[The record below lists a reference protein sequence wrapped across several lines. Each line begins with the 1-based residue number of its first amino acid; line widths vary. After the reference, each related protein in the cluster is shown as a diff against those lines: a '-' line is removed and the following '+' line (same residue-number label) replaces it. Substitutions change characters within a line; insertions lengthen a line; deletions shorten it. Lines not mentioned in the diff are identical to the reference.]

1 MTTRAAK
8 LAHTVSVGGTFEDGV
23 IQASEVAGIST
34 VAYTGSY
41 TDLLNKP
48 SLSTVATTGSYTDLS
63 NKPTIPSITGLATTA
78 SLATVATTG
87 SYTDLSNKPTIPS
100 ITGLATTASLS
111 TVATTGS
118 YTDLSNTPTIPSLT
132 GYATQTYVTTAI
144 TNLING
150 APATLD
156 TLKEISDQLAADE
169 SAVAAI
175 TTTLAGKANTS
186 SLATVATT
194 GSYTDLLNK
203 PSLGDTLPTQTGNSG
218 KYLQTNGST
227 VSWQVAATLSAV
239 NTNTSSIT
247 ADYSIST
254 GTNAQ
259 SVGPITQSAGTTLTI
274 AAGQRWLII

>member
-23 IQASEVAGIST
+23 IQANEVAGI
-34 VAYTGSY
+34 
-41 TDLLNKP
+41 
-48 SLSTVATTGSYTDLS
+48 STVATTGSYTDLT
-63 NKPTIPSITGLATTA
+63 NK
-78 SLATVATTG
+78 
-87 SYTDLSNKPTIPS
+87 
-100 ITGLATTASLS
+100 
-111 TVATTGS
+111 
-118 YTDLSNTPTIPSLT
+118 PTIPSLT

-150 APATLD
+150 APTAFD
-156 TLKEISDQLAADE
+156 TLKEISDQLATDE
-169 SAVAAI
+169 SAVATI
-175 TTTLAGKANTS
+175 VTTLGTKANTS

-194 GSYTDLLNK
+194 GSYSDLTNK
-203 PSLGDTLPTQTGNSG
+203 PTLGDTLPTQTGNNG

-227 VSWQVAATLSAV
+227 VSWQAAATLSAV
-239 NTNTSSIT
+239 NTNTDSIT
-247 ADYSIST
+247 ANYSIST

>member
-100 ITGLATTASLS
+100 
-111 TVATTGS
+111 
-118 YTDLSNTPTIPSLT
+118 LT

-203 PSLGDTLPTQTGNSG
+203 PTTFPTQTGNSGKYLTTDGNAVSWATVNALPTQTGNSG
-218 KYLQTNGST
+218 KYLTTNGSAA
-227 VSWQVAATLSAV
+227 SWTTLNV
-239 NTNTSSIT
+239 LNNVPIT
-247 ADYSIST
+247 LNSGSTASISV
-254 GTNAQ
+254 AQ
-259 SVGPITQSAGTTLTI
+259 GYFTVLSRDGTTLTNI
-274 AAGQRWLII
+274 AVTS